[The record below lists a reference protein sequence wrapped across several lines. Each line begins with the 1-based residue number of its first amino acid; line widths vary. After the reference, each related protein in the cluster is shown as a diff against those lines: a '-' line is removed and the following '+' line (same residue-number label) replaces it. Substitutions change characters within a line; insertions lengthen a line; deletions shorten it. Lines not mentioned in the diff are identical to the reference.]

1 MGGFRF
7 ELEPVLRQREQ
18 VERERQVAFAA
29 IDRERLALESELRA
43 ARAMIEDERRE
54 LRRRLGGGGGR
65 FGAVREQAMAVGAL
79 DRRAAGIGVRLG
91 EVLQRL
97 KEARGELVE
106 ASADR
111 RAIELLRERRYELWR
126 REQLRREQRELDDI
140 VNGVSARRAQ
150 EAA

>member
-18 VERERQVAFAA
+18 VERQKQVAFAA
-29 IDRERLALESELRA
+29 IDRERLALEGELRA

-54 LRRRLGGGGGR
+54 LRRRLGGVGGR
-65 FGAVREQAMAVGAL
+65 FGAVREQALAVGAL

-97 KEARGELVE
+97 EEARGELVE